1 VVGGVTTP
9 ATTFHK
15 EQSQM
20 KRFSALIALLAF
32 IALGTWA
39 VTAKAVVYNYSQ
51 PVHQQVIGFASGA
64 AQSNTATLTGVAGE
78 YTYIEGFD
86 LTGGGATAA
95 SIIEVTTTGI
105 NGSLPKFEVAIAAG
119 VTAPAFS
126 TTGSYTWSI
135 RFPTP
140 LRSTAT
146 NTNITVVVPSYG
158 SGNTN
163 ASVIAYG
170 FTAP

>member
-1 VVGGVTTP
+1 MTKYRFVLALFLLTLVTT
-9 ATTFHK
+9 AW
-15 EQSQM
+15 M
-20 KRFSALIALLAF
+20 
-32 IALGTWA
+32 
-39 VTAKAVVYNYSQ
+39 VTSKAVAVNYQVLTQ
-51 PVHQQVIGFASGA
+51 PVNQIIGFASGA
-64 AQSNTATLTGVAGE
+64 AQSNTATLTGATGV

-105 NGSLPKFEVAIAAG
+105 AGSNPKFEVAIAAG

-126 TTGSYTWSI
+126 TTGPYTWSI

-140 LRSTAT
+140 LRSSAT

-163 ASVIAYG
+163 ASVVAYG
-170 FTAP
+170 YTAP